1 MSKNYFLTLILDGKE
16 LRKSDQ
22 TCHDQMIE
30 RLKREHLVHQ
40 QEARDLKQQ
49 LSKINQQFLLYE
61 EESAKKDAK
70 VAECQV
76 KKHSI
81 RFYKFFYSLVTLTV
95 CYTA

>member
-1 MSKNYFLTLILDGKE
+1 
-16 LRKSDQ
+16 
-22 TCHDQMIE
+22 MIE

-76 KKHSI
+76 KKHPIGFCEIFCSWVI
-81 RFYKFFYSLVTLTV
+81 LTV
-95 CYTA
+95 CYIAQYSRVEY

>member
-1 MSKNYFLTLILDGKE
+1 
-16 LRKSDQ
+16 
-22 TCHDQMIE
+22 MIE

-76 KKHSI
+76 KTI
-81 RFYKFFYSLVTLTV
+81 RSDSMKYFVHG
-95 CYTA
+95 

>member
-1 MSKNYFLTLILDGKE
+1 MFLNHFIYMFIENWDRG
-16 LRKSDQ
+16 Q
-22 TCHDQMIE
+22 TSHDQMIE

-49 LSKINQQFLLYE
+49 LSKINQQFILYE

-76 KKHSI
+76 IYQPI
-81 RFYKFFYSLVTLTV
+81 RVGNVNRVLEST
-95 CYTA
+95 